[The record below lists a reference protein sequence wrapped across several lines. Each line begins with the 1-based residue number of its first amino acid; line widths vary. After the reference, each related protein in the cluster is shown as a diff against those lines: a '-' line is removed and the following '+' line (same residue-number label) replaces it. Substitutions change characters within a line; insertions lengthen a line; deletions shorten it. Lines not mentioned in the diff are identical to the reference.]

1 MEWQHIFN
9 EIQTLLIALSLQV
22 TNPIVIIDLDM
33 SRDLVNCLAELTI
46 LSKTI
51 LGCTLPTG

>member
-9 EIQTLLIALSLQV
+9 EYQTLLIALSLQV
-22 TNPIVIIDLDM
+22 TNPFVIIDLDM
-33 SRDLVNCLAELTI
+33 SRDLVNWLAELTI